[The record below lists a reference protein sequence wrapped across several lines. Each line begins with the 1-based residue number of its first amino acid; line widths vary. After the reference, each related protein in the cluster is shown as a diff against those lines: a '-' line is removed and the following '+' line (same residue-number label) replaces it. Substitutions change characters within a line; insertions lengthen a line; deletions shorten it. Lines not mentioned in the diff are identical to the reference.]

1 MDTSVWTTGTATWML
16 LGAPL
21 PSPFFKKINFY
32 WSIVALVVLASTVQQ
47 NESATHTHAYISIAT
62 YILHIY
68 MESLLDFFP
77 IQVTTVH

>member
-1 MDTSVWTTGTATWML
+1 MWTTGTATWML

-32 WSIVALVVLASTVQQ
+32 WSIVALVVLASTLQQ

-62 YILHIY
+62 YRLHIY